1 MPAQKSIRDPKH
13 GAISGSPSNLRVNTQ
28 TITMPSDHGP
38 YCKRSCQAHHDRY
51 RELRRHTILDMRNRD
66 LIPMT
71 STLIGFIGDP
81 IRVVG
86 IPMTSTLIGFIGDPI
101 TPVVPS
107 IYKRALSLAEGPSVP
122 SISKRALGLAQ
133 GLSVPSI
140 YKRALSLTQGLSI
153 PSICKRVLS
162 LTQGLSVPSIYKR
175 APSLAQGF
183 SIPSISKRALS
194 LA

>member
-107 IYKRALSLAEGPSVP
+107 ISKRALSLAQGLSVSSIYKRALSLAQGLSVP

-133 GLSVPSI
+133 GLSVLSI
-140 YKRALSLTQGLSI
+140 YNRALNLA
-153 PSICKRVLS
+153 
-162 LTQGLSVPSIYKR
+162 QGLSVPTI
-175 APSLAQGF
+175 F
-183 SIPSISKRALS
+183 KRALS
-194 LA
+194 LAQGLLVLSISK